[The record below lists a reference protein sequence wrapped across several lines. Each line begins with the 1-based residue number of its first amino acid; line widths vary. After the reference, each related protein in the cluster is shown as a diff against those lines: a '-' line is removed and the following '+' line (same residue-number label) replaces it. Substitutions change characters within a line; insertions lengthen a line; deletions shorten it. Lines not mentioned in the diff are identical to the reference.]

1 MSSVLFSKFKM
12 RGLELCNRIVVS
24 PMGQYSAENG
34 CATDWHMV
42 HLGHLSVS
50 GAALLITEATA
61 VEMPGRLSKND
72 LGLWSDENEEAL
84 ARIIAFCR
92 KYGGAKLG
100 IQLYHGGRKGSISTA
115 WEGQRPISKANGGL
129 TIYGASDNP
138 HPGRNTPEMLDV
150 ARLTR
155 AVFAFAN
162 AAKRTERIGFE
173 GLEIHRAHGY
183 PIHN

>member
-12 RGLELCNRIVVS
+12 RGLELGNRIVVWRV
-24 PMGQYSAENG
+24 GQDWAENG
-34 CATDWHMV
+34 CATDWHMM

-61 VEMPGRLSKND
+61 VEMPGRLSRND

-100 IQLYHGGRKGSISTA
+100 IQLYHGGRKGSISA
-115 WEGQRPISKANGGL
+115 PREGQRPTSKTTAG
-129 TIYGASDNP
+129 SPDS
-138 HPGRNTPEMLDV
+138 TPS
-150 ARLTR
+150 RHT
-155 AVFAFAN
+155 
-162 AAKRTERIGFE
+162 
-173 GLEIHRAHGY
+173 
-183 PIHN
+183 